1 MPLPRQPS
9 TRGVTDGADP
19 VALVSVGDAGFGWL
33 GAWLA
38 GALVASAVAVSS
50 GADTM
55 AEAGPAWLLA
65 SAVAQWVPMVA
76 VVWALGRRHG
86 KGDLVADYNLR
97 FRFIDLV
104 GIPIGVFTQLVVL
117 RLVYWPLRLAWPEAF
132 STEELEQRARD
143 MYNSAHG
150 AGVVLLILVVV
161 VGAPL
166 VEELT
171 YRGLIQGALTRRLGG
186 VFGLGLAAAWFAL
199 IHFQPVEYPGLFAA
213 GLVFGACFL
222 LTGRLGTAIVTHLA
236 FNAAGLALVASS

>member
-1 MPLPRQPS
+1 MPLPRQPP

-19 VALVSVGDAGFGWL
+19 VARVPVGDAGFGWL

-38 GALVASAVAVSS
+38 GVLVASAVAVSS

-55 AEAGPAWLLA
+55 AEAGPVWLFA

-86 KGDLVADYNLR
+86 RGELVADYNLR
-97 FRFIDLV
+97 FRLIDLV
-104 GIPIGVFTQLVVL
+104 GIPVGVFTQLVVL
-117 RLVYWPLRLAWPEAF
+117 RLVYWPLRWAWPEAF

-143 MYNSAHG
+143 MYDGAHG
-150 AGVVLLILVVV
+150 AGIVLLILVVV

-166 VEELT
+166 VEELA
-171 YRGLIQGALTRRLGG
+171 YRGLIQGALTRRFGG
-186 VFGLGLAAAWFAL
+186 ALGLGLAAAWFAL

-213 GLVFGACFL
+213 GLVFGACL
-222 LTGRLGTAIVTHLA
+222 LSTGRLGTSIAAHLA
-236 FNAAGLALVASS
+236 FNAAGLVLVATS

>member
-1 MPLPRQPS
+1 MPPPRQPF
-9 TRGVTDGADP
+9 TRGAAEEVDS
-19 VALVSVGDAGFGWL
+19 VALVPVGDAGFGWL

-50 GADTM
+50 GADNM
-55 AEAGPAWLLA
+55 AEAGPVWLFA
-65 SAVAQWVPMVA
+65 SAVTQWVPMVV
-76 VVWALGRRHG
+76 VVWALGRLHG

-97 FRFIDLV
+97 IRYIDLV

-117 RLVYWPLRLAWPEAF
+117 RVLYWPLRRAWPDAF

-143 MYNSAHG
+143 MYEGAHG

-166 VEELT
+166 VEELA

-213 GLVFGACFL
+213 GLVFGGCFL
-222 LTGRLGTAIVTHLA
+222 LTGRLGTSVVAHLA